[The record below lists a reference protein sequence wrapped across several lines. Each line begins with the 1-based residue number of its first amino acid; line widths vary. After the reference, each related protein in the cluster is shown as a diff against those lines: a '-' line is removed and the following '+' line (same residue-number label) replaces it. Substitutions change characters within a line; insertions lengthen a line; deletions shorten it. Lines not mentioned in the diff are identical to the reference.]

1 MYVIGTAGHVDHGKS
16 TLVRALT
23 GIDPDRLKE
32 EKRRGM
38 TIDLG
43 FAWLTLP
50 SGADLSIVDVPGHER
65 FVKNM
70 LAGVGGIDLALLVVA
85 ADEGVMPQ
93 TREHL
98 AILDLLDVR
107 NGLVAL
113 TKSDLVEPDWL
124 SLVETEVSEALK
136 VTTLAGSPV
145 VAVSSTTRYGLD
157 DLLTALDERLRRSPG
172 RADLGRARMPI
183 DRVFS
188 VAGFG
193 TVVTGTLIDGSLS
206 VGDEVTVEPAGLRT
220 KIRGLQSHNAQV
232 DAIGPGNRV
241 AANLSNLAVGDL
253 GRGMVASRA
262 GAVAPTTAIDGHLR
276 ALADNSGPLKH
287 DATVTFHTG
296 AAEAPARLRLLEA
309 DELPPG
315 ESAFCQIRLQQPTA
329 MAPRDRFVLRANGI
343 TIGGGQVLVLD
354 AKRHKR
360 RDKRISARLATLLNG
375 DPGETLL
382 EELQP
387 LQPIGRAAL
396 LRQSSVEE
404 PSDVLTVLE
413 SNGDVVEIGGGLIA
427 GRRWIDSV
435 SGEATGHIEDCHR
448 HMPLRPGLDREELR
462 SRLKLSPK
470 VFDHLVGYLAGEDL
484 LVERASHVARPGF
497 VATPSAEDRFIADRY
512 LEELDRGRFSPD
524 PSTVPDPEIIAF
536 LERDGSLIRVAPD
549 VAFSRRAYDEMVE
562 RVTARIGANG
572 QITVAEVRDM
582 FSNSRKYALGLM
594 EYLDRIRL
602 TRRVGDARV
611 LRNR

>member
-1 MYVIGTAGHVDHGKS
+1 MYVIGTAGHVDHGKT

-50 SGADLSIVDVPGHER
+50 SGADVSIVDVPGHER

-124 SLVETEVSEALK
+124 ALVEAEVAEALSD
-136 VTTLAGSPV
+136 TTLAGSPI
-145 VAVSSTTRYGLD
+145 VAISSTTRSGLD
-157 DLLTALDERLRRSPG
+157 SLLTELDNQLRRSPS
-172 RADLGRARMPI
+172 RSDLGRARLPI

-188 VAGFG
+188 IAGFG
-193 TVVTGTLIDGSLS
+193 TVITGTLIDGSLS
-206 VGDEVTVEPAGLRT
+206 VGDEVTVEPAGLQT

-241 AANLSNLAVGDL
+241 AANLSNVAVGEL

-262 GAVAPTTAIDGHLR
+262 GDVTPTTAIDATIR
-276 ALADNSGPLKH
+276 ALAQNNGPLKH
-287 DATVTFHTG
+287 NASVTFHTG
-296 AAEAPARLRLLEA
+296 AAEVPAKLRLLET

-315 ESAFCQIRLQQPTA
+315 ESAFCQLRLDQPTA
-329 MAPRDRFVLRANGI
+329 MAPKDRFVLRANGI
-343 TIGGGQVLVLD
+343 TIGGGQVLELD

-360 RDKRISARLATLLNG
+360 RDQKVSARLATLLKG
-375 DPGETLL
+375 DPGETLI

-387 LQPIGRAAL
+387 LQPVDRATL
-396 LRQSSVEE
+396 LRQSSVKE
-404 PSDVLTVLE
+404 PSEVLTALE
-413 SNGDVVEIGGGLIA
+413 SNGNVIEFGGGLIA
-427 GRRWIDSV
+427 DRRWIDRV
-435 SGEATGHIEDCHR
+435 SAEATGHVDNSHLR
-448 HMPLRPGLDREELR
+448 MPLRPGLDREELR

-470 VFDHLVGYLAGEDL
+470 VFDQFVGHLAGRNL
-484 LVERASHVARPGF
+484 LVEQASYIARPGF
-497 VATPSAEDRFIADRY
+497 ESTLSAGDKTLASRF
-512 LEELDRGRFSPD
+512 LEELDRGHFSPD
-524 PSTVPDPEIIAF
+524 PSAVPDSEIVAF
-536 LERDGSLIRVAPD
+536 LERDGSLIRVSPD
-549 VAFSRRAYDEMVE
+549 VAFSRRAHEEMVD
-562 RVTARIGANG
+562 RVTAHIGANG

-594 EYLDRIRL
+594 EYLDQIRL